1 MKLYRVSV
9 TLTGKGFSTDT
20 AEWEA
25 IEKNKTYQ
33 ARRVDRWG
41 EVMIRN
47 IKKEKIHLIQEGS
60 WINGINQ
67 IGFIAWCFESE
78 IKEWEE
84 ACKRYIIKV
93 VRSYKDS
100 LESLLNHIP
109 ELKNSTQHETETNS

>member
-33 ARRVDRWG
+33 ARRFDRWG

-47 IKKEKIHLIQEGS
+47 IKKEKIHRIQEGS
-60 WINGINQ
+60 WTNGISQ
-67 IGFIAWCFESE
+67 IGFIAWCFEGE
-78 IKEWEE
+78 TKEWEE
-84 ACKRYIIKV
+84 ACKRSIIKA
-93 VRSYKDS
+93 VRSYKEQ
-100 LESLLNHIP
+100 LETLLNHIP
-109 ELKNSTQHETETNS
+109 ELKTQQT